1 MRLLAEVEKY
11 TNRKEFISS
20 SKGNDNKQNNEQL
33 LYLHNHG
40 QKSALN
46 KKEYPKP
53 KIKGTISRVFMGRQY
68 VNMKK

>member
-20 SKGNDNKQNNEQL
+20 SKGNDNKQNNDQL

-53 KIKGTISRVFMGRQY
+53 KLKELSQEYLWVD
-68 VNMKK
+68 NMLI

>member
-11 TNRKEFISS
+11 TNRKEFIPS
-20 SKGNDNKQNNEQL
+20 SKGSDNTQNNEQL

-46 KKEYPKP
+46 KKEYPKA
-53 KIKGTISRVFMGRQY
+53 KLKALSQEYLWVD
-68 VNMKK
+68 NMLI

>member
-11 TNRKEFISS
+11 TNRKEFIPS
-20 SKGNDNKQNNEQL
+20 SKGSDNTQNNEQL

-46 KKEYPKP
+46 KKEYPKA
-53 KIKGTISRVFMGRQY
+53 KLKELSQEYLWVD
-68 VNMKK
+68 NMLI